1 MTDEQLANL
10 RRLADRATTLPW
22 RVATG
27 DEAGDNWL
35 VGFGRST
42 ADNCT
47 YFVTTDRVHASE
59 LQGDARS
66 DAEFVATA
74 RTAVPKL
81 LDALAAMTARAEAA
95 EQAALVK
102 GNEWAQGIQHATVF
116 RERAEAAE
124 AKLAAV
130 PLDDIQRM
138 QGCEAHTK
146 RTEWAKIRVANWL
159 LQQGRRGYPPERANI
174 TIDGETCPCCGDSD
188 VYKDA
193 TGTWRQCGDCEY
205 AWQPKQQEAQ
215 P

>member
-1 MTDEQLANL
+1 MYDNRGAAMFEQEMRDRLAAATADINQLREQL
-10 RRLADRATTLPW
+10 T
-22 RVATG
+22 
-27 DEAGDNWL
+27 
-35 VGFGRST
+35 
-42 ADNCT
+42 
-47 YFVTTDRVHASE
+47 
-59 LQGDARS
+59 
-66 DAEFVATA
+66 
-74 RTAVPKL
+74 
-81 LDALAAMTARAEAA
+81 AMTA
-95 EQAALVK
+95 
-102 GNEWAQGIQHATVF
+102 
-116 RERAEAAE
+116 RAEAAE

-130 PLDDIQRM
+130 PVDDIQRM